1 MQFSFEL
8 NADVDLMGDGL
19 YVYYGLDGFHQNIR
33 KYVRSRQDEQLAW
46 HKPSTDTP
54 VQNDI
59 EAANFE
65 KCKENAGLDFF
76 GFVYYP
82 CGLTARYVFDDMF
95 LLEKKNKETG
105 GWQKLDIDTDIRTI
119 GW

>member
-1 MQFSFEL
+1 MEL
-8 NADVDLMGDGL
+8 MKDGL
-19 YVYYGLDGFHQNIR
+19 YIYYGLDGFHQNIR
-33 KYVRSRQDEQLAW
+33 KYVRSREDEQLAW
-46 HKPSTDTP
+46 HVPSEATP
-54 VQNDI
+54 VHNDI
-59 EAANFE
+59 ELLE

-95 LLEKKNKETG
+95 LLEKRSPDSAN
-105 GWQKLDIDTDIRTI
+105 WQKLNVNTDIRSI